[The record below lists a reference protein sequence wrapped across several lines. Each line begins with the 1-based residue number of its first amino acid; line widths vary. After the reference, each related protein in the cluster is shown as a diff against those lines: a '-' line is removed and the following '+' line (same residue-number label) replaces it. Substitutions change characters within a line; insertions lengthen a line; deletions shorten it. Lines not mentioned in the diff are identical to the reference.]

1 VAPEIS
7 SSLGR
12 IVDLSIIIVN
22 WNSAEFLRQCLR
34 TIHVSRRDIQF
45 EVIVIDNASFDGSGQ
60 LLENEFPEAT
70 FLQSTANLG
79 FASANNAA
87 FEHASGRN
95 ILFLNPD
102 TQILGPALENMVAA
116 LDSTSTAGIV
126 GCKLLNSD
134 GSVQTSCVQR
144 FPTIYNQLL
153 DAELL
158 RMMFPSAK
166 IWGTGPLV
174 QETDL
179 PVTVEVVSGAC
190 LMIKSALFEKV
201 GRFTSAYFM
210 YGEDADLCYKVKQA
224 GWSIEYI
231 GSAQVIHHGGRSSGA
246 RESRFATVMMK
257 QSLCEF
263 IRRRQGAGHGLL
275 YRGFMALAA
284 SIRLILLCI
293 TMVLTIGLFR
303 RRRVLGAAEK
313 WFNVLRWALGFEEWV
328 KGPIPGAPAQSKC
341 LIAQ

>member
-1 VAPEIS
+1 VAPEIPF
-7 SSLGR
+7 SLGQT
-12 IVDLSIIIVN
+12 VDLSIIIVN
-22 WNSAEFLRQCLR
+22 WSSAEFLRQCLR
-34 TIHVSRRDIQF
+34 TIYVSCREIQF
-45 EVIVIDNASFDGSGQ
+45 EVIVIDNASFDGSCQ
-60 LLENEFPEAT
+60 LLEDEFPQAA
-70 FLQSTANLG
+70 FLQSTTNLG
-79 FASANNAA
+79 FAGANNAA
-87 FEHASGRN
+87 FEHATGRN

-102 TQILGPALENMVAA
+102 TEILGSALGNMVSV
-116 LDSTSTAGIV
+116 LDSTSTSGVV

-144 FPTIYNQLL
+144 FPTVYNQVL

-174 QETDL
+174 QESVV
-179 PVTVEVVSGAC
+179 PVSVEVVSGAC

-231 GSAQVIHHGGRSSGA
+231 SNAQVIHHGGRSSGA
-246 RESRFATVMMK
+246 RESLFATVMMK

-263 IRRRQGAGHGLL
+263 IRRRQGRGQALL

-284 SIRLILLCI
+284 SIRLIMLCI
-293 TMVLTIGLFR
+293 TLVLTIGLLR
-303 RRRVLGAAEK
+303 RSRVLGATEK
-313 WFNVLRWALGFEEWV
+313 WFNILSWALGREEWA
-328 KGPIPGAPAQSKC
+328 KGPFQATPQRKC
-341 LIAQ
+341 VIAQ